1 MTTLFILAAEAAAG
15 SSDSP
20 LANMAQQ
27 FGVDWPKFI
36 SQTIIF
42 VVIAICLKKFAFT
55 PILAT
60 LETRRQRIAE
70 SLDNADRIK
79 KELADAEASRKEILR
94 KANEQAT
101 ALITDAQKA
110 AGAQGEK
117 KLQEAVAQAE
127 ALIRKAQEQTE
138 LDRQKMMLVL
148 KGELANLVID
158 TTSKVTGKILTAED
172 QKRLGDETALQL
184 RS

>member
-1 MTTLFILAAEAAAG
+1 MTLSTLILAAAE
-15 SSDSP
+15 SP
-20 LANMAQQ
+20 SIIDT
-27 FGVDWPKFI
+27 FGITAPQLI
-36 SQTIIF
+36 SQIVLFLIVYF
-42 VVIAICLKKFAFT
+42 VLQKFAFGPLLT
-55 PILAT
+55 V
-60 LETRRQRIAE
+60 LEQRKTKIAE

-79 KELADAEASRKEILR
+79 KELADAEVSRKEILR